1 VTSTLADRVA
11 ATLAAPVSAPVA
23 AFAARLAEEAGAA
36 AVLFYGSN
44 LRTGLLEGVL
54 DFYVLLPGAPES
66 GIWPRVSY
74 HEWLH
79 QGTTLRAKV
88 ATMTLT
94 RFHEAAAGKLLD
106 TTIWARFTQPAALAW
121 SRDRSAAS
129 EIHEAIAGACST
141 AARLAAVLG
150 PASGPAEAFWTALF
164 RATYQ
169 AEFRVEAP
177 GRERDILAVNA
188 AHFDGLLPLA
198 LEAGG
203 IAFERSGEAIAP
215 QIAAEQRRA
224 VLRWWSRRRRFGKVL
239 NVLRLFKAATTFE
252 GAARYAAWKLERH
265 TGVAVKLTPWRERHP
280 VLAAPGVLWQMWWTR
295 K

>member
-1 VTSTLADRVA
+1 VSAALAQRVA
-11 ATLAAPVSAPVA
+11 GMLAAPVSAPVA
-23 AFAARLAEEAGAA
+23 EFAAHLASTATAD

-44 LRTGLLEGVL
+44 LRTGSLEGVL
-54 DFYVLLPGAPES
+54 DFYVLLPGPPET

-74 HEWLH
+74 HEWPRD
-79 QGTTLRAKV
+79 GVTLRAKV
-88 ATMTLT
+88 AAMTLT
-94 RFHEAAAGKLLD
+94 KFREAAAGQLLD

-121 SRDRSAAS
+121 SRGEAA
-129 EIHEAIAGACST
+129 EGEVRAAVAAACAT

-150 PASGPAEAFWTALF
+150 PVSGPAEAYWTALF

-188 AHFDGLLPLA
+188 AHFAGLLPLA

-203 IAFERSGEAIAP
+203 VAFDREDDAIIP
-215 QIAAEQRRA
+215 CIAADQRHE
-224 VLRWWSRRRRFGKVL
+224 VLRWWRRRRRFGKVL
-239 NVLRLFKAATTFE
+239 NVLRLFKAAATFD

-265 TGVAVKLTPWRERHP
+265 TGVAVQITPWRERHP
-280 VLAAPGVLWQMWWTR
+280 VLAAPAVLWQVWR
-295 K
+295 QRN